1 MIAVRIDLAS
11 PHHHYFDVSLSFEQP
26 DPDGQVLRLPAWIP
40 GSYMIRDFAKHI
52 VSFEAS
58 SSSGALEYIRPDKS
72 TWQLAPTEGPVTV
85 RYRVYAYDAS
95 IRAAYLDL
103 HYGFFNGTS
112 LCLEVLGQS
121 QQPHQVTLVPP
132 LDPALTQW
140 QVATGMPVA
149 SVDHNGF
156 GSYQAENY
164 DALIDYPFLL
174 GELSRISFHASGIP
188 HELVLVG
195 KHYASQAKLAEDL
208 TKICEAQHTLFGGA
222 PDFDHYLFLTIV
234 TDNGFGGLEHRNS
247 TALMCP
253 RDALEY
259 GSAEAPR
266 DAYVEFLSLCSHE
279 YFHNWNIKRLK
290 PKSFLPYQLDQE
302 SYTEQLWFYEG
313 VTSFYD
319 DLMVYR
325 AGCISAEAY
334 LKRLESTISRGLR
347 GQGPRRQNLV
357 ESSQLAWTTF
367 YQQNENAVN
376 AISSYYAKG
385 AVVAACL
392 DLLLRKTSAGLHS
405 LDTVMHNV
413 WATYGVTGL
422 GTSQEEL
429 LAVCNPEQHADITAF
444 LEAALYSTKPLPW
457 QALLAELGVQAEF
470 SPFDPISQH
479 MRTQGELPQVELGAG
494 LQACPQGFNVQR
506 VMEGS
511 AAAFAGLSAGD
522 TLIAL
527 DGLHATEKSLKLAQ
541 QRFQPGDT
549 VSIHFFRDAQLH
561 HSQLTWQAPVPEQV
575 QLTLAD
581 PARFPWQPN

>member
-1 MIAVRIDLAS
+1 MIAVHIDVAS
-11 PHHHYFDVSLSFEQP
+11 PHHHYFDVTLTVEKP
-26 DPDGQVLRLPAWIP
+26 DPKGQVLRLPAWIP

-52 VSFEAS
+52 IRFEAS
-58 SSSGALEYIRPDKS
+58 SPSGALEYIRPDKS
-72 TWQLAPTEGPVTV
+72 TWQVSPTSGPLTV

-112 LCLEVLGQS
+112 LCLEVMGQS
-121 QQPHQVTLVPP
+121 HKPHQLTLAAPNE
-132 LDPALTQW
+132 AELTGW
-140 QVATGMPVA
+140 QVATGMPAV
-149 SVDHNGF
+149 SVDRYRF
-156 GSYQAENY
+156 GCYQAENY
-164 DALIDYPFLL
+164 DAFIDYPFLL
-174 GELSRISFHASGIP
+174 GDLTRIPFQASGIP

-208 TKICEAQHTLFGGA
+208 TKICEAQHALFGAA
-222 PDFDHYLFLTIV
+222 PDFEHYQFLTIV

-253 RDALEY
+253 RDSLEY
-259 GSAEAPR
+259 GTAEAPR

-325 AGCISAEAY
+325 AGCISVEAY

-347 GQGPRRQNLV
+347 GQGPRRQSLV

-385 AVVAACL
+385 AVMAACL
-392 DLLLRKTSAGLHS
+392 DVLLRTTSGGGHT
-405 LDTVMHNV
+405 LDSVMRTA
-413 WATYGVTGL
+413 WETYGSTSL
-422 GTSQEEL
+422 GTSQDEL
-429 LAVCNPEQHADITAF
+429 LALCNPEQHPDVAAF
-444 LEAALYSTKPLPW
+444 LQTALYSTEPLPW
-457 QALLAELGVQAEF
+457 QKLLAEVGVQVQLIAF
-470 SPFDPISQH
+470 NPISQQ
-479 MRTQGELPQVELGAG
+479 MSENGENAQVELGAG
-494 LQACPQGFNVQR
+494 LQTCPQGLRVQR
-506 VMEGS
+506 VIEGS
-511 AAAFAGLSAGD
+511 AAALAGLSAGD
-522 TLIAL
+522 TFIAI
-527 DGLHATEKSLKLAQ
+527 DGLQATEKSLKLAQ
-541 QRFQPGDT
+541 HRFQPGDT

-561 HSQLTWQAPVPEQV
+561 QSQLTWQAPVLEQV
-575 QLTLAD
+575 QLSLAD
-581 PARFPWQPN
+581 PARFPWQPA